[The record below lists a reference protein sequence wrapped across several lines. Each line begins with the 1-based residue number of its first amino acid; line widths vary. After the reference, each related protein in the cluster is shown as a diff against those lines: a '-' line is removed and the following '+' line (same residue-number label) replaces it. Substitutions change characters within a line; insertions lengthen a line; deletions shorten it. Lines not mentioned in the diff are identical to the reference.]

1 MENEENK
8 NINDSN
14 NNNVIIENIDND
26 INRIL
31 DCIKNSNYSLN
42 IKNIISNIPLILN
55 FLENDKENN
64 SNKILIIDYL
74 INLFKKIDFYMVI
87 FSNYLSSNKI
97 NLKKII
103 LKEYLLNDENEY
115 KNKLKDLLYLL
126 IYNINFEKDDI
137 IFLNSFLLN
146 YINKK
151 RNYPNYKNY
160 FTNINNIN
168 QYNINNFIEILNIF
182 YNIEH
187 KKCNEPYNYFYFS
200 GYENGIK
207 ILNKKDEKNKH
218 KVLINFDHLCFLIF
232 FKCYLDSNELK
243 ENFSNIEQTLLKIN
257 LKNNQKI
264 EIKIDIENNL
274 KSSFTNNDILYKI
287 KPKEFNILFIKFKI
301 NGKKLDIF
309 LYINNEK
316 INLNYNEYINNDDI
330 IEINF
335 FENFFGICSNI
346 IIFRQIKDI
355 FPKFLLNDNNI
366 LFPFGFYNEKLFYYL
381 IYNEFDKNEIEIK
394 NNVFLEDQHFK

>member
-160 FTNINNIN
+160 FNNINNIN
-168 QYNINNFIEILNIF
+168 QNNINNFIEILNIF

-187 KKCNEPYNYFYFS
+187 KNNEPYNYFYFS
-200 GYENGIK
+200 GDENGIK
-207 ILNKKDEKNKH
+207 ILNKKDDKNKN
-218 KVLINFDHLCFLIF
+218 KELIN
-232 FKCYLDSNELK
+232 
-243 ENFSNIEQTLLKIN
+243 
-257 LKNNQKI
+257 
-264 EIKIDIENNL
+264 
-274 KSSFTNNDILYKI
+274 
-287 KPKEFNILFIKFKI
+287 
-301 NGKKLDIF
+301 
-309 LYINNEK
+309 
-316 INLNYNEYINNDDI
+316 
-330 IEINF
+330 
-335 FENFFGICSNI
+335 
-346 IIFRQIKDI
+346 
-355 FPKFLLNDNNI
+355 
-366 LFPFGFYNEKLFYYL
+366 
-381 IYNEFDKNEIEIK
+381 
-394 NNVFLEDQHFK
+394 